1 MATRQRKPAETSVPA
16 RTGGTGRR
24 TRRPVRLL
32 IGLSAVLLML
42 ALPLPALAEGET
54 LGGTF
59 TYRAGDERTPAEGVS
74 VTVSQDGNEIGAA
87 VSDAEGKWEV
97 PLPGAGTYQVAVDVS
112 SLPEG
117 VCLKDPTRSELPS
130 VSVIG
135 GQRKSVIFALE
146 EGQGGGCGG
155 GGGGAGGGTG
165 GGRGGG
171 VAAYSRIGALFIA
184 GLKLGATIALAAV
197 GLSLIYGVTRLVN
210 FAHAELVTLGPV
222 LAYVFHVT
230 GSGLALPL
238 VLAAIPAIFLAG
250 AFGWL
255 QSKYLWRPLRKRGT
269 SLVSLMV
276 VSIGLSFAVRSL
288 IQLFFGGQP
297 AAYQD
302 YAGQPGVLI
311 LGISM
316 VPKHLVTIGV
326 SIVVLFLVTQ
336 FLQRS
341 RAGTAM
347 RAVSD
352 DRDLAESSGINVDGV
367 IQLTWVL
374 AAVLA
379 ALGGIFYGLNESVSY
394 DMGFR
399 ILLLLFA
406 AVVLG
411 GLGTA
416 YGVMA
421 GAFVVGVVVEMS
433 TLVLPAELKI
443 SSGLVILIVMLLVRP
458 QGIFGVRERIG

>member
-1 MATRQRKPAETSVPA
+1 MSRLI
-16 RTGGTGRR
+16 
-24 TRRPVRLL
+24 RLL
-32 IGLSAVLLML
+32 LGLVATLLTLLSPLSAL
-42 ALPLPALAEGET
+42 AVGET
-54 LGGTF
+54 IGGALV
-59 TYRAGDERTPAEGVS
+59 YRADGERTPVEGVTI
-74 VTVSQDGNEIGAA
+74 TVSQDGTEIGTA

-97 PLPGAGTYQVAVDVS
+97 PLPGAGTFRVSLDVS
-112 SLPEG
+112 TLADG
-117 VCLKDPTRSELPS
+117 VRLTDPTKAELPN
-130 VSVIG
+130 VAVIG
-135 GQRKSVIFALE
+135 GQRKVVLFPLE
-146 EGQGGGCGG
+146 EGQSEGGGDGGAGEGG
-155 GGGGAGGGTG
+155 GGGRDGGI
-165 GGRGGG
+165 
-171 VAAYSRIGALFIA
+171 AASARLGSLLIA

-210 FAHAELVTLGPV
+210 FAHAELITLGAV
-222 LAYVFHVT
+222 LAYAFHVT
-230 GSGLALPL
+230 GSGPALPL
-238 VLAAIPAIFLAG
+238 VLAAIPAIILAG

-255 QSKYLWRPLRKRGT
+255 QSRYLWRPLHRRRT
-269 SLVSLMV
+269 SLLSLMV
-276 VSIGLSFAVRSL
+276 VSIGLSFAVRSV
-288 IQLFFGGQP
+288 IQITFGGQP

-302 YAGQPGVLI
+302 FAGQPGVLI

-336 FLQRS
+336 FLERS

-367 IQLTWVL
+367 IQVTWIL

-421 GAFVVGVVVEMS
+421 GAFVVGMVVEMS

-443 SSGLVILIVMLLVRP
+443 TSGLVILIVMLLFRP

>member
-1 MATRQRKPAETSVPA
+1 MATRKRKPAASPVLPES
-16 RTGGTGRR
+16 GGAHRGMRR
-24 TRRPVRLL
+24 SHRLL
-32 IGLSAVLLML
+32 VGLAAILLML

-54 LGGTF
+54 LGGTLQ
-59 TYRAGDERTPAEGVS
+59 YRAGDERTPVEGVTI
-74 VTVSQDGNEIGAA
+74 TVSQNGTEIGSA

-97 PLPGAGTYQVAVDVS
+97 PLPGAGTYQVALDVS
-112 SLPEG
+112 TLPEG
-117 VCLKDPTRSELPS
+117 VRLTDPTRAELLN
-130 VSVIG
+130 VAVIG
-135 GQRKSVIFALE
+135 GQRKVVIFPLE
-146 EGQGGGCGG
+146 EGEAGPAPSGGGRGG
-155 GGGGAGGGTG
+155 EGG

-171 VAAYSRIGALFIA
+171 IAAYARFGALFIA

-210 FAHAELVTLGPV
+210 FAHAELVTLGAV
-222 LAYVFHVT
+222 LAYTFHVT
-230 GSGLALPL
+230 GGGPALPL
-238 VLAAIPAIFLAG
+238 VLAAIPAIILAG
-250 AFGWL
+250 GFGWL

-269 SLVSLMV
+269 SLLSLMV

-288 IQLFFGGQP
+288 IQIAFGGQP

-336 FLQRS
+336 FLERS

-367 IQLTWVL
+367 IQLTWIL

-379 ALGGIFYGLNESVSY
+379 AMGGIFAGLNESVSY

-421 GAFVVGVVVEMS
+421 GAFVVGIVVEMS
-433 TLVLPAELKI
+433 TLVLPAELKVT
-443 SSGLVILIVMLLVRP
+443 SGLVILIIMLLFRP

>member
-1 MATRQRKPAETSVPA
+1 MS
-16 RTGGTGRR
+16 
-24 TRRPVRLL
+24 RPIRLL
-32 IGLSAVLLML
+32 LVLAGLLVTL
-42 ALPLPALAEGET
+42 AWPLPALAEGET
-54 LGGTF
+54 IGGTVQ
-59 TYRAGDERTPAEGVS
+59 YRADDERVPVEGVT
-74 VTVSQDGNEIGAA
+74 VTVSQDGTEIGSA
-87 VSDAEGKWEV
+87 VSDAEGKWQV
-97 PLPGAGTYQVAVDVS
+97 PLPGAGSYQVTLDVS
-112 SLPEG
+112 TLPEG
-117 VCLKDPTRSELPS
+117 VCLSDPTKAELPS
-130 VSVIG
+130 VPVIG
-135 GQRKSVIFALE
+135 GQRKSVIFPLE
-146 EGQGGGCGG
+146 ESQGGGCGG
-155 GGGGAGGGTG
+155 GGGGGAG

-171 VAAYSRIGALFIA
+171 VAAYSRVGALFIA

-210 FAHAELVTLGPV
+210 FAHAELVTLGAV

-230 GSGLALPL
+230 GSGPAFPL
-238 VLAAIPAIFLAG
+238 VLAAIPAIILAG

-269 SLVSLMV
+269 SLLSLMV
-276 VSIGLSFAVRSL
+276 VSIGLSFAMRSL
-288 IQLFFGGQP
+288 IQITFGGQP

-316 VPKHLVTIGV
+316 VPKHLVTIAV
-326 SIVVLFLVTQ
+326 AIVVLFLVTL
-336 FLQRS
+336 FLERS
-341 RAGTAM
+341 RAGIAM

-352 DRDLAESSGINVDGV
+352 DRELAESSGINVDGV
-367 IQLTWVL
+367 IQLTWIV

-394 DMGFR
+394 DMGFKV
-399 ILLLLFA
+399 LLLLFA

-421 GAFVVGVVVEMS
+421 GAFLVGIVVEMS
-433 TLVLPAELKI
+433 TLVLPAEVKI
-443 SSGLVILIVMLLVRP
+443 ASGLVILIVMLLVRP